1 MDDKLFTAWV
11 LGMMGGFA
19 LGWAMGPLI
28 DRLDAFL
35 AALLKAEG

>member
-1 MDDKLFTAWV
+1 MSDKLFTAWV

-28 DRLDAFL
+28 DRLE
-35 AALLKAEG
+35 ALMRAKAEDGP